1 MYQELR
7 LHGHLDATIEY
18 YASVASCDL
27 RQNYFYEQDGDI
39 LRFFSPGNELI
50 LGDNRVEHR
59 GNGGTFCEYMFG
71 VEQPLSDMA
80 KAEVRNRLVL
90 YGATYQDDH
99 ELVFTDRTDGS
110 IGLDQVFLDGH
121 AICNYFFFLTG
132 SVSGRRSQQQRDI
145 VRLLGK
151 QLKRSDHVGPGDDT
165 GLVSELVGLLGH
177 RSALYLVKLVHK
189 PHKAYAELFTRLYF
203 ASKSIGDA
211 DFDQLQVLAEDL
223 GIDCYQ
229 QERIRIDVMYRHPDN
244 RRIVDE
250 YKNILI
256 DCNRRGRIGTADN
269 ARLTRLKTLSV
280 RNKIPSALFFT
291 LDEMLRDDRMQHEVD
306 KEDYL
311 TETRQI
317 LEGILLQDAD
327 IDAGITNEDMLR
339 LLEAKKQ
346 ASENRDHAFEQM
358 LLETGKV
365 CDERIRDGADIA
377 LLENF
382 SRIITYFDRYDSVSA
397 HINRLAFMEGMRLS
411 EETIRSLL
419 GNRTAFEQLEA
430 GLFDRLFFSGI
441 LANDYLGRY
450 GRQKVTLLS
459 KGLAAIADG
468 SLTIRQL
475 LDQEEEV
482 SREEGLWQALFK
494 DVKER
499 FRNLYSRANTR
510 AEQEE
515 LRLELG
521 RDLNARGLWEG
532 EIPKRLFRDV
542 LLTIKKEAIYLHSLL
557 PEILENRDVALR
569 EDFIANSGLDRF
581 HIEELERGYCE
592 QNDIPVEQIE
602 RLRKEAPGGASS

>member
-7 LHGHLDATIEY
+7 LHGHLNDTIEY
-18 YASVASCDL
+18 YASVASSNL
-27 RQNYFYEQDGDI
+27 HQHYFYEQEGDT
-39 LRFFSPGNELI
+39 LRFFSPGNELV
-50 LGDNRVEHR
+50 LNDNRLEHR

-90 YGATYQDDH
+90 YGATYRDDH
-99 ELVFTDRTDGS
+99 ELVFTDQTDGS
-110 IGLDQVFLDGH
+110 LGLDQVFLEGH

-132 SVSGRRSQQQRDI
+132 PVAGRRSQQQRDI

-151 QLKRSDHVGPGDDT
+151 QLKRSPHVGTGDDSE
-165 GLVSELVGLLGH
+165 LVSELVRLIGP
-177 RSALYLVKLVHK
+177 RSALYLIKLVHK
-189 PHKAYAELFTRLYF
+189 PHKAYAELFSRLYF
-203 ASKSIGDA
+203 ANKAIGDT
-211 DFDQLQVLAEDL
+211 DFDQLQALAQDL
-223 GIDCYQ
+223 DIDRYQ

-256 DCNRRGRIGTADN
+256 DCNRRGRIRSADN

-317 LEGILLQDAD
+317 LEGILLHEAD

-358 LLETGKV
+358 LLETGKI

-382 SRIITYFDRYDSVSA
+382 SRIITYFDRYDSASA
-397 HINRLAFMEGMRLS
+397 HINRLAFMESMRLT
-411 EETIRSLL
+411 EEIIRSLL
-419 GNRTAFEQLEA
+419 GNRNAFEELEE
-430 GLFDRLFFSGI
+430 GLFDRLFFSDVIG
-441 LANDYLGRY
+441 NSYLGRY
-450 GRQKVTLLS
+450 GRTKVTLLR

-468 SLTIRQL
+468 RMTIRQL

-482 SREEGLWQALFK
+482 AREERLWQTLFHE
-494 DVKER
+494 VKER
-499 FRNLYSRANTR
+499 FRNLYTRANTR

-515 LRLELG
+515 LRRELG
-521 RDLNARGLWEG
+521 EVLNAQGLWQG

-542 LLTIKKEAIYLHSLL
+542 LLTIRKEALYLHSLL
-557 PEILENRDVALR
+557 PDILENEDVALR

-581 HIEELERGYCE
+581 HIEELERSYCE
-592 QNDIPVEQIE
+592 QNSIPPERLE
-602 RLRKEAPGGASS
+602 RLRKNTARGAA